1 MGAIAIVG
9 VPVVVALMSVLGGS
23 LRLLSKRS
31 QAQSE
36 RATAVCEEALSNIR
50 TVRSSACEYSEI
62 ELFRKET
69 NAAAE
74 ISQQLGVGIAIF
86 QSLTNLCL
94 NG

>member
-1 MGAIAIVG
+1 MGAIAIIG
-9 VPVVVALMSVLGGS
+9 VPVVVALMSVLGGA
-23 LRLLSKRS
+23 LRTLSKRS

-69 NAAAE
+69 DAAAAV
-74 ISQQLGVGIAIF
+74 SQQLGVGIAVF
-86 QSLTNLCL
+86 QALTNLCL
-94 NG
+94 NA